1 MAAFHVDRID
11 TLGIAGV
18 SEADLELGGVVLG
31 LATPS
36 PSGAESALASTT
48 ASWVLRKMSTW
59 AALSDLQR
67 RPPPSR

>member
-36 PSGAESALASTT
+36 PSGAVSALASTT
-48 ASWVLRKMSTW
+48 AS
-59 AALSDLQR
+59 
-67 RPPPSR
+67 